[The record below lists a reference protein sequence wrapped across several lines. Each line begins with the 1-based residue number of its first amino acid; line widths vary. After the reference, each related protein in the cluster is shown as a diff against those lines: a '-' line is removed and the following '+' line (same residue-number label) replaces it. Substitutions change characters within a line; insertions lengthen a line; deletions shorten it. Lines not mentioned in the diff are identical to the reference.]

1 VTASPPPLSIPWSAR
16 NARRRRYPA
25 LPAARTAGSA
35 AEAGLEAGV
44 DDGGSEAGGSEEGGS
59 EDGGVDEGGS
69 EDGGAD
75 DGGAE
80 DGGAE
85 EGGAD
90 DGGADEGGAEDDGGA
105 EDGGADEDLPG
116 LADPELPGWTG
127 AELIGVGARV
137 VPVSAAGLM
146 NELGDSEAGAEG
158 NAPGAAGRV
167 PGAVAVAFAFAVLP
181 AAACGWTLLAGGVR
195 PAPIRAMAATADP
208 ATRTPVRPAEASGRE
223 MRCRP

>member
-1 VTASPPPLSIPWSAR
+1 
-16 NARRRRYPA
+16 
-25 LPAARTAGSA
+25 
-35 AEAGLEAGV
+35 
-44 DDGGSEAGGSEEGGS
+44 
-59 EDGGVDEGGS
+59 VDEGGS
-69 EDGGAD
+69 EDGGAE

-105 EDGGADEDLPG
+105 DDGGADGGADDEDSPG
-116 LADPELPGWTG
+116 LADPEPPGWTG

-137 VPVSAAGLM
+137 VPVNAAGLM
-146 NELGDSEAGAEG
+146 NELGDSEAVAEG
-158 NAPGAAGRV
+158 DAPGAAGKI
-167 PGAVAVAFAFAVLP
+167 PGTVADAVLP
-181 AAACGWTLLAGGVR
+181 AAACGWTSLAAGVR